1 VKDGLPTRWTL
12 DAARGVRCLVAL
24 EMWTVIGCSGGQP
37 TAPMDATSTAGNE
50 AGLADVPADVRNIRD
65 GAIPLCP
72 APDGGETDG
81 EPATCS
87 VPRRF
92 GTPYGCI
99 DRHCLIES
107 DTPIAIPVNTSLC
120 AKPSGDGAVTSDG
133 AAPRWSFESDD
144 DECKFHVQL
153 ATTCATASDL
163 SVTFALTKLIDGAPA
178 QGAAPYV
185 DVYLSITHFA
195 PSTGTAAELGSG
207 IYTISH
213 IQLDASGVWTLEFH
227 LYASCPLGTGSPHA
241 HFTTFFEV
249 P

>member
-1 VKDGLPTRWTL
+1 
-12 DAARGVRCLVAL
+12 
-24 EMWTVIGCSGGQP
+24 MWPLIACSSGQP
-37 TAPMDATSTAGNE
+37 TDQVDAAGGGGGPD
-50 AGLADVPADVRNIRD
+50 AGLDVRNIRD
-65 GAIPLCP
+65 DATPLCP

-87 VPRRF
+87 VPRRL
-92 GTPYGCI
+92 GTPYGCT

-107 DTPIAIPVNTSLC
+107 DTPIAIPVNTSMC
-120 AKPSGDGAVTSDG
+120 AKPSGDGATSDG

-178 QGAAPYV
+178 EGAAPYV

-213 IQLDASGVWTLEFH
+213 IQLDASGVWTLVFH
-227 LYASCPLGTGSPHA
+227 LYASCPLGTSSPHA